1 MKKYLVLEDD
11 HSVIR
16 VAACYRDSQE
26 ALAFIRKKRELEEQ
40 FVEDAR
46 KLAVKWKGNA
56 TELYKDLWLL
66 KQLYVSKGLAYKY
79 GYDEEI
85 LGFSDYSMAECDLEV
100 VHEN

>member
-1 MKKYLVLEDD
+1 MKIYLVLEDD

-16 VAACYRDSQE
+16 VVAMYRHAQE
-26 ALAFIRKKRELEEQ
+26 AHDFIREKRELQEN
-40 FVEDAR
+40 FIEDAK
-46 KLAVKWKGNA
+46 KLTEKWKKNN

-100 VHEN
+100 IHED